1 MKCLTTLND
10 SFFTQPTFRHTP
22 RIHIHDMVMRIWKKD
37 AVAAAAL
44 LSRLYN
50 HGMCKMW
57 NFYCF
62 HRESSEQSKSWEK
75 KLFHRRRLW
84 AWSVAFKVK
93 FANCLPPFPSSAS
106 LIFLSA
112 WLPPG
117 SIVCVYMLWMS
128 EWASETFF
136 PTPFFFFT
144 LSRILIKKS
153 ESKASNKATTTWQ
166 IACRISCCLEFNTRN
181 MARAQ
186 LSLSS
191 I

>member
-10 SFFTQPTFRHTP
+10 SFFTQPTLRHTL

-37 AVAAAAL
+37 AVAAAAP

-62 HRESSEQSKSWEK
+62 HRGSSEQSKSWEK

-106 LIFLSA
+106 LISLRLASPPAPLCVCICCEWVNERLKLFFSHPVLLSH
-112 WLPPG
+112 PQQNPH
-117 SIVCVYMLWMS
+117 
-128 EWASETFF
+128 
-136 PTPFFFFT
+136 
-144 LSRILIKKS
+144 KK
-153 ESKASNKATTTWQ
+153 
-166 IACRISCCLEFNTRN
+166 
-181 MARAQ
+181 ARAKRVIKQ
-186 LSLSS
+186 RRHDK
-191 I
+191 